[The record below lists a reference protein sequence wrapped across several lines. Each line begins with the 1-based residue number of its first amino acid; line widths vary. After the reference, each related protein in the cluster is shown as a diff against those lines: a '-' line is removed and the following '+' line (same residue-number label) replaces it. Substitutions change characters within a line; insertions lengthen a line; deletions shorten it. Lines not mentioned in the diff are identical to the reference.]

1 MINQDQMTNFLIRLD
16 ADKICFEQYIQF
28 CEDMQNQWTAE
39 AGIENHL
46 SPAAFDLHDSRWNEI
61 RETSLDKVT
70 PNSILKAIDMIA
82 RSKWVNGATPN
93 LHLHNP
99 NTQGKELS

>member
-16 ADKICFEQYIQF
+16 ADKIRFEQYIQF

-39 AGIENHL
+39 AGIEDNL
-46 SPAAFDLHDSRWNEI
+46 SMAAFDLRDSRWNEI
-61 RETSLDKVT
+61 SETSLDKVT

-82 RSKWVNGATPN
+82 QSKWVNGATPN
-93 LHLHNP
+93 LQLFN
-99 NTQGKELS
+99 